1 MPLHETLH
9 EHVLTLEISHP
20 ERRNTLDAA
29 MLEALAGAFGRA
41 SQDPDVR
48 AVLVHAQPG
57 IFSAGSDIAQEMD
70 AGSGYEEKGRELVQ
84 AIAAC
89 SRPVVACVEGP
100 AVGLAVTMLYY
111 CDLVYASPQAL
122 FSLPATALGLVPGL
136 GATYLALS
144 QAGYHKAAEKILLSE
159 PITAEEALA
168 MRLVSG
174 LFPNEEVRAQAQA
187 RAERLARLSP
197 AAVQAAKALLLAA
210 LEAPLSTS
218 RALEEEALR
227 TLRAS
232 PEAREACSAFLE
244 GRKPRF

>member
-1 MPLHETLH
+1 
-9 EHVLTLEISHP
+9 
-20 ERRNTLDAA
+20 
-29 MLEALAGAFGRA
+29 
-41 SQDPDVR
+41 
-48 AVLVHAQPG
+48 
-57 IFSAGSDIAQEMD
+57 
-70 AGSGYEEKGRELVQ
+70 
-84 AIAAC
+84 
-89 SRPVVACVEGP
+89 
-100 AVGLAVTMLYY
+100 
-111 CDLVYASPQAL
+111 
-122 FSLPATALGLVPGL
+122 
-136 GATYLALS
+136 
-144 QAGYHKAAEKILLSE
+144 
-159 PITAEEALA
+159 

-197 AAVQAAKALLLAA
+197 AAVQAAKALLRAA